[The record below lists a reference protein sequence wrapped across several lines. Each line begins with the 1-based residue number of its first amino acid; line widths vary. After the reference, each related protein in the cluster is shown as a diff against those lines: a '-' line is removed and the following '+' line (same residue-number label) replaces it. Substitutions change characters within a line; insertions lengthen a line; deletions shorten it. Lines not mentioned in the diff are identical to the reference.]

1 MKKISA
7 LAIAGVFTAS
17 LAATAF
23 AEMAEVKAGGEIR
36 VRYLNTNNYDFNEDA
51 GDSNNQ
57 ISQRSRVNVDATVNE
72 TTKAYISLQDTRT
85 WGSETGTTTT
95 GDDVQAVDVSQ
106 AYIQLDKL
114 AGQPLSLKIG
124 RQALAYGDQRLIGGL
139 EWSDNARRFDAIK
152 LMYNIDAV
160 GVDLFTAKLDENGNG
175 TLGTTGGDD
184 GTFNGLYVTVKAIP
198 MNVLDLYLLQKKEID
213 ASGEDMLT
221 YGLRIAGGAMNIDWT
236 AEGAMQSGDDSEVA
250 GSTVDQSANM
260 YTLKLGYTI
269 PEVASLR
276 IGAEYDFA
284 SGDEDATDDEN
295 NDFDNLYPT
304 NHDKYGVSDIKIGG
318 VEVGLSDLAAWSV
331 NLSAK
336 PAAGL
341 KLVAEYWDFSTDEEY
356 AAGEDHIGSEF
367 NIQAWY
373 ALSSNLDLHAY
384 WARFMPDDNI
394 GDDDADNV
402 TVQLTAKF

>member
-57 ISQRSRVNVDATVNE
+57 ISQRTRVNVDATVNE

-85 WGSETGTTTT
+85 WGGETDGTDAGTTNTDETGN
-95 GDDVQAVDVSQ
+95 DVDAVDVSQ

-124 RQALAYGDQRLIGGL
+124 RQALAYGDQRLIGAF

-152 LMYNIDAV
+152 LAYNTDAF
-160 GVDLFTAKLDENGNG
+160 GVDLFTAKVVENG
-175 TLGTTGGDD
+175 TAGDD
-184 GTFNGLYVTVKAIP
+184 GTFNGLYATVKAIP
-198 MNVLDLYLLQKKEID
+198 MNVLDLYLLQKKD
-213 ASGEDMLT
+213 LPASSGVDMLT
-221 YGLRIAGGAMNIDWT
+221 YGLRIAGGAINIDWT
-236 AEGAMQSGDDSEVA
+236 VEGAMQGGDAATDVDKDASMFILKA
-250 GSTVDQSANM
+250 G
-260 YTLKLGYTI
+260 YTL

-284 SGDEDATDDEN
+284 SGDDDATDDEDN
-295 NDFDNLYPT
+295 AFDNLYPT
-304 NHDKYGVSDIKIGG
+304 NHDKYGVSDI
-318 VEVGLSDLAAWSV
+318 VNTLSNMSAWSINV
-331 NLSAK
+331 GAK
-336 PAAGL
+336 PAEGL
-341 KLVAEYWDFSTDEEY
+341 KLLAEYWDYSTDEDN
-356 AAGEDHIGSEF
+356 AAGEDHLGSEF

-373 ALSSNLDLHAY
+373 TLSSNLDLHAY
-384 WARFMPDDNI
+384 WARFMPDDGTSTVN
-394 GDDDADNV
+394 DDPADNV